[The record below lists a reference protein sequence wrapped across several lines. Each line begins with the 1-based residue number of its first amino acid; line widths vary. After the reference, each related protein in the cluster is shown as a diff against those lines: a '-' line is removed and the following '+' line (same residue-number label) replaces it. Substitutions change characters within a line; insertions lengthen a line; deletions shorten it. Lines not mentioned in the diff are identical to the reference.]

1 MKPSFRP
8 GGMSPKACFGS
19 IASTLLFS
27 RDWGSSVSNAPNIIR
42 QATPHSSARLLRLLR
57 GKTLAFVI
65 SQLSGRQLVLSECDI
80 CAIAL
85 FIIQLD

>member
-1 MKPSFRP
+1 MGCR
-8 GGMSPKACFGS
+8 
-19 IASTLLFS
+19 
-27 RDWGSSVSNAPNIIR
+27 
-42 QATPHSSARLLRLLR
+42 LRLLR

-80 CAIAL
+80 RAIAL